1 MTSQFQTI
9 RIGLAGVRL
18 NANCPG
24 LSAWWVESSLSN
36 EHKIFPTYVA
46 TKKQLRRSMNIRLTV
61 AAGSCVSIDWL
72 FRERVVLHIAPRA
85 TVVIA
90 VVPPVIRTSVYVS
103 IWVTVTV
110 SIRRRAHTSKSP
122 RTTAL
127 ARVHIHVGGGRR
139 RSDVHILIAGEVGVV
154 SVAATVIGIRVLS
167 SVREA
172 GAPDDVSLLW
182 LATYGGHA
190 SKSKYSGE
198 RKIN

>member
-1 MTSQFQTI
+1 MTSQFQSI
-9 RIGLAGVRL
+9 RIVR
-18 NANCPG
+18 ASVMRHPNCPG

-36 EHKIFPTYVA
+36 ERKIFPTYVA
-46 TKKQLRRSMNIRLTV
+46 TKKQLRRSMDIRLTV

-90 VVPPVIRTSVYVS
+90 VVSPVIRTSVSVS
-103 IWVTVTV
+103 IRVTVTV

-154 SVAATVIGIRVLS
+154 SIAATVIGIRVLS
-167 SVREA
+167 SVRKA

-190 SKSKYSGE
+190 SKSKCSGE
-198 RKIN
+198 R

>member
-1 MTSQFQTI
+1 MD
-9 RIGLAGVRL
+9 
-18 NANCPG
+18 
-24 LSAWWVESSLSN
+24 
-36 EHKIFPTYVA
+36 
-46 TKKQLRRSMNIRLTV
+46 IRLPV

-72 FRERVVLHIAPRA
+72 FRERVAIHIVWRA
-85 TVVIA
+85 T
-90 VVPPVIRTSVYVS
+90 VVPPVIRTSVSVS
-103 IWVTVTV
+103 IRVTVTI

-139 RSDVHILIAGEVGVV
+139 RSDVDILIAGEIGVV
-154 SVAATVIGIRVLS
+154 SIAATVIVIRVLS

-190 SKSKYSGE
+190 SKSKCSGE

>member
-1 MTSQFQTI
+1 MTSQFQSI
-9 RIGLAGVRL
+9 RIVR
-18 NANCPG
+18 ARVMRHPNCSG
-24 LSAWWVESSLSN
+24 LSAWWAEFSLSN
-36 EHKIFPTYVA
+36 ERYIFATYVA
-46 TKKQLRRSMNIRLTV
+46 IKKQLRRSMDIRLPV

-72 FRERVVLHIAPRA
+72 FRERVAIHIVWRA

-90 VVPPVIRTSVYVS
+90 VVPPVIRTSVSVS
-103 IWVTVTV
+103 IRVTVTV

-167 SVREA
+167 SVRKA

-190 SKSKYSGE
+190 SKSKCSGE
-198 RKIN
+198 R